1 MPVMDV
7 RKVRMPVSQLPV
19 LVHMRMWL
27 RSVPVKVVAVLVVG
41 VVAVHMAVGQ
51 GNVLMVMRMV
61 LAEVQPDAGGHQS
74 GGDPEHRVGRFP
86 EQRHRKSHPN
96 KWRRRKVRARTRCTQ
111 AAQGENK
118 QHQAQA
124 IAHEANQQGR

>member
-61 LAEVQPDAGGHQS
+61 LAEVQPDARSHQTGGN
-74 GGDPEHRVGRFP
+74 P
-86 EQRHRKSHPN
+86 EQQVCGLAKQHNRQCRAD
-96 KWRRRKVRARTRCTQ
+96 KWRSREIGACQSQGTDTGRRNGSVPPR
-111 AAQGENK
+111 
-118 QHQAQA
+118 QHD
-124 IAHEANQQGR
+124 